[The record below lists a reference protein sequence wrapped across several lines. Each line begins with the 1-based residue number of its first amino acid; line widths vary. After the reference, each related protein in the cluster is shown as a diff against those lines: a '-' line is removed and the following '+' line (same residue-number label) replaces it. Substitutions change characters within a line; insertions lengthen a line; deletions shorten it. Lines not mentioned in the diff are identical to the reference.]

1 MLEDRC
7 ESSQPWPPYMRENM
21 LQFELPDYLR
31 FSFDGYDFDEA
42 DLGKLIFIN
51 NMKIVSA
58 SGFSIR
64 IGFYSMHCYSL
75 QIVGC

>member
-1 MLEDRC
+1 
-7 ESSQPWPPYMRENM
+7 M
-21 LQFELPDYLR
+21 LQFELPDYLK

>member
-1 MLEDRC
+1 
-7 ESSQPWPPYMRENM
+7 MRKNI
-21 LQFELPDYLR
+21 LQFELPDYPR

-51 NMKIVSA
+51 NMKIVSP

-64 IGFYSMHCYSL
+64 IGFSSIGDVIFFKL
-75 QIVGC
+75 LLFEIESNR